1 MINHLFGELC
11 YTTERHTYEFI
22 SRSTKW
28 GTMRVFSVTSG
39 KGGVGKTS
47 LVCNIARRL
56 GQLGQKVLLIDAD
69 MGLANVDIVMGLA
82 PQANLADLFLK
93 DVDLNSLLV
102 SGPENVTVLPAS
114 SGVRE
119 LSQLSDD
126 QVMKFLTAVDELEVD
141 FDVVLIDT
149 GAGIG
154 SNVLYFN
161 AAAQD
166 VLVVATPEPTSVTD
180 AYAVIKVLS
189 NVHKVRNFRLI
200 VNQVENR
207 KQALKIYRYLT
218 NVADEYLDV
227 NIEYLGHV
235 VSGPEVSQAVMQ
247 RRLFLDHAPDSPV
260 ADCVRGVVDDL
271 MRQPPSQ

>member
-1 MINHLFGELC
+1 
-11 YTTERHTYEFI
+11 
-22 SRSTKW
+22 
-28 GTMRVFSVTSG
+28 MRVFSITSG

-56 GQLGQKVLLIDAD
+56 GQLGKKVLLIDAD

-82 PQANLADLFLK
+82 PQANLADLFFK
-93 DVDLNSLLV
+93 DADLSSLLV
-102 SGPENVTVLPAS
+102 SGPENVMVLPAS

-119 LSQLSDD
+119 LSQLSDE
-126 QVMKFLTAVDELEVD
+126 QVMKFLNAVDELESD
-141 FDVVLIDT
+141 FDIVLIDT

-161 AAAQD
+161 AAAQE

-189 NVHKVRNFRLI
+189 TVHKVKNFRLI
-200 VNQVENR
+200 VNQVESR
-207 KQALKIYRYLT
+207 KQSLKIYRYLT

-227 NIEYLGHV
+227 NIEYLGYV

-247 RRLFLDHAPDSPV
+247 RQLFLDYAPDGAVSE
-260 ADCVRGVVDDL
+260 CIRGLVDDL
-271 MRQPPSQ
+271 LRQPPAETTTGNLQFFWRKLVQPGA